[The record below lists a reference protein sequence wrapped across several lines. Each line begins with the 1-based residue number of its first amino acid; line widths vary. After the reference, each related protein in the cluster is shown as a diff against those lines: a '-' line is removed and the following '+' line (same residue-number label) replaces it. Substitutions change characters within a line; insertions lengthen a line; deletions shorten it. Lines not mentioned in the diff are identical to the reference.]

1 MFYLLL
7 LKLFEISFFAKG
19 VSCGNNHM
27 VQVCCFLLYIQ
38 PGLSQ
43 TSDTPHPNLKVQKSY
58 KKTFLTSCNTENYM
72 QSRESTFWVKLLS
85 VTIDVT

>member
-7 LKLFEISFFAKG
+7 LKLFEISFLHKG
-19 VSCGNNHM
+19 FYVEIIM
-27 VQVCCFLLYIQ
+27 AQVCCFLPYIQ

-43 TSDTPHPNLKVQKSY
+43 TSDTPQPKFESAKSY
-58 KKTFLTSCNTENYM
+58 KKTFLTFYNTENHM